1 MKNGFQKLTAI
12 FMTVLMFLAVIP
24 VSAWGAEQYSN
35 SVVPGISVLSIL
47 PGDTNTIT
55 YIFQKKNGEQTEEIA
70 RQIVKKG
77 DTLLE
82 PEVKTG
88 ENEKFT
94 GWEPAVTFG
103 TVGEITE
110 TKTITVTA
118 KIEKVYYIFF
128 KDNTGRVVATKECTD
143 GQTVSNFD
151 DATQAALSVI
161 PLASDEGI
169 TGWKNA
175 AGDEVTSVTLGKADV
190 TLTAKIEKGYWITF
204 ESNGGSYIAPQFYAI
219 SETAAA
225 PAQPTKPGYTF
236 EGWYTDAGLTAK
248 VTNFA
253 NIKATTTVYAN
264 WTPAN
269 TKYTVIHWQENADN
283 DDYSYMESQTLY
295 GNSGAN
301 TSARAKTYDGFT
313 AQTIEQKTIM
323 GDGSTIVS
331 VYYKRNVYTI
341 TFYLDKPIYS
351 CGKEEH
357 THSNW
362 NGCYDWRGKLIC
374 TKEEHTHSS
383 ACGKVSQL
391 EIKAKYGAN
400 ISDQWPTVNGSN
412 TWRTKESSG
421 PYQVNI
427 DTMPLGGKKFYG
439 PKTGTGSETASY
451 YVQVLDGENGD
462 VTQNGVIY
470 KLHHKDTSP
479 GTGYSV
485 TQEDKYAL
493 TGFTYKEGTANG
505 QSYNNATFYYTRNI
519 YNVVYL
525 NPGDEGNTEIHKTA
539 YQYEANISNAGEFKP
554 TTPPAGK
561 EGYVFDGWY
570 ADPLGEKKYDF
581 GGKTMPA
588 YNINVYAKWVSP
600 VYTVTIYDADKA
612 TVLDTITDIPK
623 GNTISEEDMPT
634 VTVPDGSEF
643 LGWVNMEDN
652 KPFNF
657 DTKITKNYSLYA
669 KVGSKEG
676 YTVAYNANGG
686 AGAPTDLTKYAVGSG
701 AVVQPKG
708 DMTAPADDPD
718 KAYFLGWA
726 KTADAE
732 TPDYQPGETM
742 EIVAT
747 DANAERVITLYAV
760 WGPKPKTTTL
770 TYNANFGETPAEKV
784 CELENNATVTIL
796 DYGNAELG
804 LPTRP
809 GYEFLGWSENPN
821 ATEATYKAGDQIV
834 VDETDATA
842 KNILYAIWKQ
852 SVTSVKV
859 AKQVTGN
866 FGDKTREFKFEITFT
881 DANGKA
887 LRLVQTDKAPTY
899 SITSDTTVGGEK
911 LTVLMKD
918 KGEITLT
925 NVPIGGTL
933 VVTEIEASGYQTS
946 YKIGETESQEGNVAR
961 YIVPENGGTIT
972 FINHRNVSPDT
983 GVFVDSLPYIL
994 IIACVAGAAAL
1005 FLIRR
1010 RKKRED

>member
-94 GWEPAVTFG
+94 GWDPAVTFG

-143 GQTVSNFD
+143 GQTVSDF
-151 DATQAALSVI
+151 
-161 PLASDEGI
+161 SDVTFPVGPDESI
-169 TGWKNA
+169 TGWYFDEA
-175 AGDEVTSVTLGKADV
+175 AQTEKADSVTINGKNV
-190 TLTAKIEKGYWITF
+190 TLYAKVEKGYWITF
-204 ESNGGSYIAPQFYAI
+204 DANGGSYTAPVFYANGT
-219 SETAAA
+219 TAAA
-225 PAQPTKPGYTF
+225 PVTNPTLPGYSF
-236 EGWYTDAGLTAK
+236 DRWYLDKDCTNPANFSEITAS
-248 VTNFA
+248 
-253 NIKATTTVYAN
+253 TTVYAG
-264 WTPAN
+264 WEAAN
-269 TKYTVIHWQENADN
+269 TTYTVIHWQENADDN
-283 DDYSYMESQTLY
+283 GYSYAESDKDQP
-295 GNSGAN
+295 GESGAQ
-301 TSARAKTYDGFT
+301 TAATAKSYPGFT
-313 AQTIEQKTIM
+313 AQPIEQQTIK
-323 GDGSTIVS
+323 GDGSTIVN
-331 VYYKRNVYTI
+331 VYYKRNVYTVTFWTVKWVPSFLGGYYEKDKEIIEKRI
-341 TFYLDKPIYS
+341 T
-351 CGKEEH
+351 
-357 THSNW
+357 
-362 NGCYDWRGKLIC
+362 
-374 TKEEHTHSS
+374 
-383 ACGKVSQL
+383 
-391 EIKAKYGAN
+391 AKYGENIKDKWPGGVWSISPGGSTFQAN
-400 ISDQWPTVNGSN
+400 IDVMPLEGDEFFQTDQGNANAYYYLEDLNGNYVLDHTDTGASSGATV
-412 TWRTKESSG
+412 TKEDRY
-421 PYQVNI
+421 PI
-427 DTMPLGGKKFYG
+427 
-439 PKTGTGSETASY
+439 
-451 YVQVLDGENGD
+451 
-462 VTQNGVIY
+462 
-470 KLHHKDTSP
+470 
-479 GTGYSV
+479 
-485 TQEDKYAL
+485 
-493 TGFTYKEGTANG
+493 TGFTCNEDKSAKDRERYNG
-505 QSYNNATFYYTRNI
+505 AKFYYTRNS
-519 YNVVYL
+519 YNVVYVS
-525 NPGDEGNTEIHKTA
+525 NGQIVNTASYK
-539 YQYEANISNAGEFKP
+539 YEADISGAGNAYKP
-554 TTPPAGK
+554 TIPPAGK
-561 EGYVFDGWY
+561 EDYVFDTWY
-570 ADPLGEKKYDF
+570 ADPTGQTEYKFD
-581 GGKTMPA
+581 GKTMPA
-588 YNINVYAKWVSP
+588 QNITVYAKWVP
-600 VYTVTIYDADKA
+600 PTYTVTLYDHDGKMIALGTDLEGNPIYSLEVAKGAKFDESQVPVI
-612 TVLDTITDIPK
+612 TLDEGET
-623 GNTISEEDMPT
+623 
-634 VTVPDGSEF
+634 F
-643 LGWVNMEDN
+643 LGWTLKDGT
-652 KPFNF
+652 PFNL
-657 DTKITKNYSLYA
+657 DTEINRDYELHA
-669 KVGSKEG
+669 RVGSQKG
-676 YTVAYNANGG
+676 YSVEYDKNGATSG
-686 AGAPTDLTKYAVGSG
+686 DAPIDDTKYAEGSY
-701 AVVQPKG
+701 ADVKLPG
-708 DMTAPADDPD
+708 DLAKAD
-718 KAYFLGWA
+718 KVFLGWA
-726 KTADAE
+726 TDAAN
-732 TPDYQPGETM
+732 PAMIYQPGDKLPIQADM
-742 EIVAT
+742 DVN
-747 DANAERVITLYAV
+747 DDGVITLYAV
-760 WGPKPKTTTL
+760 WGDKPVQTKL

-796 DYGNAELG
+796 DYGDDKLG
-804 LPTRP
+804 LPLRS

-821 ATEATYKAGDQIV
+821 ATEATYKAGDKII
-834 VDETDATA
+834 VDETDATP

-994 IIACVAGAAAL
+994 IIACVAGVAAL

>member
-94 GWEPAVTFG
+94 GWDPAVTFG

-143 GQTVSNFD
+143 GQTVSDF
-151 DATQAALSVI
+151 
-161 PLASDEGI
+161 SDVTFPVGPDESI
-169 TGWKNA
+169 TGWYFDEA
-175 AGDEVTSVTLGKADV
+175 AQTEKADSVTINGQNV
-190 TLTAKIEKGYWITF
+190 TLYAKVEKGYWITF
-204 ESNGGSYIAPQFYAI
+204 DANGGSYTAPVFYANGA
-219 SETAAA
+219 TAAA
-225 PAQPTKPGYTF
+225 PAEPSKPGF
-236 EGWYTDAGLTAK
+236 KFAGWYLDEALETKAIFD
-248 VTNFA
+248 
-253 NIKATTTVYAN
+253 NIKANTTVYAKWN
-264 WTPAN
+264 AASA
-269 TKYTVIHWQENADN
+269 KYTVIHWWENAND
-283 DDYSYMESQTLY
+283 DDYSYHESQELY
-295 GNSGAN
+295 GNAGEM
-301 TSARAKTYDGFT
+301 TSAAAKKYKVDGTNILGEKVTSNEVFT
-313 AQTIEQKTIM
+313 AETITQKTIA
-323 GDGSTIVS
+323 GDGSTIVN
-331 VYYKRNVYTI
+331 VYYKRASYTL
-341 TFYLDKPIYS
+341 TFKDPRGRQTLKTVTKKWEQNLDTTDWYTYDGNNNYRINKNTDNARMIAFLSVMPM
-351 CGKEEH
+351 
-357 THSNW
+357 
-362 NGCYDWRGKLIC
+362 NGATLYAIRSLANTNTATYYVETLNGDEAGAIQINGRWFTVHHVDTTRG
-374 TKEEHTHSS
+374 
-383 ACGKVSQL
+383 
-391 EIKAKYGAN
+391 
-400 ISDQWPTVNGSN
+400 
-412 TWRTKESSG
+412 
-421 PYQVNI
+421 
-427 DTMPLGGKKFYG
+427 
-439 PKTGTGSETASY
+439 TASY
-451 YVQVLDGENGD
+451 TVGDEDRYPITGFNLIPDMGTQVGD
-462 VTQNGVIY
+462 RYKNAKFYYSRASFEIIYINNGV
-470 KLHHKDTSP
+470 
-479 GTGYSV
+479 
-485 TQEDKYAL
+485 ED
-493 TGFTYKEGTANG
+493 N
-505 QSYNNATFYYTRNI
+505 
-519 YNVVYL
+519 
-525 NPGDEGNTEIHKTA
+525 KTA
-539 YQYEANISNAGEFKP
+539 YKYEADISGAGNAYKP
-554 TTPPAGK
+554 TIPPAGK
-561 EGYVFDGWY
+561 EDYVFAGWY
-570 ADPLGEKKYDF
+570 DDPNGQQEHVFK
-581 GGKTMPA
+581 GKTMPA
-588 YNINVYAKWVSP
+588 QNITVYAKWVP
-600 VYTVTIYDADKA
+600 PTYTVTLYDQDKNKILLGTDSEGNPIYSLEVAKGAKFDESQ
-612 TVLDTITDIPK
+612 VPTITLDE
-623 GNTISEEDMPT
+623 GET
-634 VTVPDGSEF
+634 F
-643 LGWVNMEDN
+643 LGWKLQDGT
-652 KPFNF
+652 PFNL
-657 DTKITKNYSLYA
+657 DTEINRNYELYA
-669 KVGSKEG
+669 HVGSTKGYRVQYEG
-676 YTVAYNANGG
+676 GKDTTG
-686 AGAPTDLTKYAVGSG
+686 
-701 AVVQPKG
+701 
-708 DMTAPADDPD
+708 TAPLDDTNYAEGSYADVKLPGDLAKAD
-718 KAYFLGWA
+718 KVFLGWA
-726 KTADAE
+726 EATDPTKI
-732 TPDYQPGETM
+732 YQPGDKLPIEAGKA
-742 EIVAT
+742 V
-747 DANAERVITLYAV
+747 DGVITLYAV
-760 WGPKPKTTTL
+760 WGDKPVQTKL
-770 TYNANFGETPAEKV
+770 TYKANFEGATPAEKV

-834 VDETDATA
+834 VDNTDNE
-842 KNILYAIWKQ
+842 NILYAIWKQ

-918 KGEITLT
+918 KGEIILT
-925 NVPIGGTL
+925 NMPIGGTL

-946 YKIGETESQEGNVAR
+946 YKISETESQEGNVAR

>member
-70 RQIVKKG
+70 RQIVKEG

-94 GWEPAVTFG
+94 GWDPAVTFG

-128 KDNTGRVVATKECTD
+128 KDDTGRVVATKECTD
-143 GQTVSNFD
+143 GQTVSDF
-151 DATQAALSVI
+151 
-161 PLASDEGI
+161 SDVTFPVGPDESI
-169 TGWKNA
+169 TGWYFDEA
-175 AGDEVTSVTLGKADV
+175 AQTEKADSVTINGQNVKLY
-190 TLTAKIEKGYWITF
+190 AKVEKGYWITF
-204 ESNGGSYIAPQFYAI
+204 DANGGSYTAPVFYANG
-219 SETAAA
+219 TAAA
-225 PAQPTKPGYTF
+225 APVTNPTLPGYSF
-236 EGWYTDAGLTAK
+236 DRWYLDKECKNEADFSKITTS
-248 VTNFA
+248 
-253 NIKATTTVYAN
+253 TTVYAG
-264 WTPAN
+264 WEAAN
-269 TKYTVIHWQENADN
+269 TTYTVIHWQENADDN
-283 DDYSYMESQTLY
+283 GYSYKESETKQGASGKQT
-295 GNSGAN
+295 AA
-301 TSARAKTYDGFT
+301 TAKSYLGFT
-313 AQTIEQKTIM
+313 AQTITQETIA
-323 GDGSTIVS
+323 GDGSTIVN
-331 VYYKRNVYTI
+331 VYYKRNVYDIKFYEEKWSGLFGSDWSEI
-341 TFYLDKPIYS
+341 TSKRI
-351 CGKEEH
+351 
-357 THSNW
+357 T
-362 NGCYDWRGKLIC
+362 
-374 TKEEHTHSS
+374 
-383 ACGKVSQL
+383 
-391 EIKAKYGAN
+391 AKYGAN
-400 ISDQWPTVNGSN
+400 IRDKWPGGTWKVSKNGSVAQ
-412 TWRTKESSG
+412 S
-421 PYQVNI
+421 NI
-427 DTMPLGGKKFYG
+427 DVMPLGGANFYERKQG
-439 PKTGTGSETASY
+439 NGKAY
-451 YVQVLDGENGD
+451 YYLEDLNGNYVLDHTDTGASTNST
-462 VTQNGVIY
+462 VT
-470 KLHHKDTSP
+470 K
-479 GTGYSV
+479 
-485 TQEDKYAL
+485 EDRYDI
-493 TGFTYKEGTANG
+493 TGFTCDIVRSPRDGSNYNGAN
-505 QSYNNATFYYTRNI
+505 FYYTRNS
-519 YNVVYL
+519 YNVVYVS
-525 NPGDEGNTEIHKTA
+525 NGQTVNTASYK
-539 YQYEANISNAGEFKP
+539 YEADIGNAGEYEP
-554 TTPPAGK
+554 TTKPVGK
-561 EGYVFDGWY
+561 EDYVFDTWY
-570 ADPLGEKKYDF
+570 ADPTGQTKYDF
-581 GGKTMPA
+581 TGKKMPA
-588 YNINVYAKWVSP
+588 QNITVYAKWVP
-600 VYTVTIYDADKA
+600 PTYTVTFYDHDDNQVYALTIAKGAKFDESQVPVI
-612 TVLDTITDIPK
+612 TLDEGET
-623 GNTISEEDMPT
+623 
-634 VTVPDGSEF
+634 F
-643 LGWVNMEDN
+643 LGWKLKDGT
-652 KPFNF
+652 PFNL
-657 DTKITKNYSLYA
+657 DTEINRNYELYA
-669 KVGSKEG
+669 HVGSTKGYRVQYKGGEDTTGAAPSDDTNYAEG
-676 YTVAYNANGG
+676 SYADVKLPG
-686 AGAPTDLTKYAVGSG
+686 DLAK
-701 AVVQPKG
+701 
-708 DMTAPADDPD
+708 AD
-718 KAYFLGWA
+718 KVFLGWA
-726 KTADAE
+726 EATDPAKI
-732 TPDYQPGETM
+732 YQPGDKLPIEAGKA
-742 EIVAT
+742 V
-747 DANAERVITLYAV
+747 DGVITLYAV
-760 WGPKPKTTTL
+760 WGDKPVQTML
-770 TYNANFGETPAEKV
+770 TYNANFEGATPAEKV

-821 ATEATYKAGDQIV
+821 ATEATYKAGDQII

-933 VVTEIEASGYQTS
+933 VVTEIEASGYQNS

-972 FINHRNVSPDT
+972 FINYRNVSPDT

>member
-24 VSAWGAEQYSN
+24 VSAWGAERYSN

-94 GWEPAVTFG
+94 GWDPAVTFG

-143 GQTVSNFD
+143 GQTVSDF
-151 DATQAALSVI
+151 
-161 PLASDEGI
+161 SDVTFPVGPDESI
-169 TGWKNA
+169 TGWYFDEA
-175 AGDEVTSVTLGKADV
+175 AQTEKADSVTINGQNV
-190 TLTAKIEKGYWITF
+190 TLYAKVEKGYWITF
-204 ESNGGSYIAPQFYAI
+204 DANGGSYTAPVFYANGT
-219 SETAAA
+219 TAAK
-225 PAQPTKPGYTF
+225 PATDPTLPGYSF
-236 EGWYTDAGLTAK
+236 DGWYLDK
-248 VTNFA
+248 ECTNPADFSK
-253 NIKATTTVYAN
+253 ITTSTTVYAG
-264 WTPAN
+264 WKAADT
-269 TKYTVIHWQENADN
+269 TYTVIHWQENADD
-283 DDYSYMESQTLY
+283 DDYSYAENETKQGASGKQT
-295 GNSGAN
+295 AA
-301 TSARAKTYDGFT
+301 TAKSYLGFT
-313 AQTIEQKTIM
+313 AQTITQETIA
-323 GDGSTIVS
+323 GDGSTIVN
-331 VYYKRNVYTI
+331 VYYKRNVYDIKFYEEKWSGPFGSDWSEI
-341 TFYLDKPIYS
+341 TSKRI
-351 CGKEEH
+351 
-357 THSNW
+357 T
-362 NGCYDWRGKLIC
+362 
-374 TKEEHTHSS
+374 
-383 ACGKVSQL
+383 
-391 EIKAKYGAN
+391 AKYGAN
-400 ISDQWPTVNGSN
+400 IRDKWPGGTWKVSKNGSVAQ
-412 TWRTKESSG
+412 S
-421 PYQVNI
+421 NI
-427 DTMPLGGKKFYG
+427 DVMPLGGANFYEKKQG
-439 PKTGTGSETASY
+439 NGKAY
-451 YVQVLDGENGD
+451 YYLEDLNGNYVLDHTDTGASTNST
-462 VTQNGVIY
+462 VT
-470 KLHHKDTSP
+470 K
-479 GTGYSV
+479 
-485 TQEDKYAL
+485 EDRYDI
-493 TGFTYKEGTANG
+493 TGFTCDIVRSPRDGSNYNGAN
-505 QSYNNATFYYTRNI
+505 FYYTRNS
-519 YNVVYL
+519 YNVVYVS
-525 NPGDEGNTEIHKTA
+525 NGQTVNTASHK
-539 YQYEANISNAGEFKP
+539 YEADISKAGDYVP
-554 TTPPAGK
+554 TTKPVGK
-561 EGYVFDGWY
+561 EDYVFAGWY
-570 ADPLGEKKYDF
+570 ADPTRQTKYDF
-581 GGKTMPA
+581 TGKKMPA
-588 YNINVYAKWVSP
+588 QNITVYAKWVP
-600 VYTVTIYDADKA
+600 PTYTVTLYDQDKNKILLGTDSEGNPIYSLEVAKGAKFDESQVPVI
-612 TVLDTITDIPK
+612 TLDEGET
-623 GNTISEEDMPT
+623 
-634 VTVPDGSEF
+634 F
-643 LGWVNMEDN
+643 LGWKLQDGT
-652 KPFNF
+652 PFNL
-657 DTKITKNYSLYA
+657 DTEINRNYELYA
-669 KVGSKEG
+669 HVGSTKGYRVQYEG
-676 YTVAYNANGG
+676 GKDTTG
-686 AGAPTDLTKYAVGSG
+686 
-701 AVVQPKG
+701 
-708 DMTAPADDPD
+708 TAPLDDTNYAEGSYADVKLPGDLAKAD
-718 KAYFLGWA
+718 KVFLGWA
-726 KTADAE
+726 EATDPTKI
-732 TPDYQPGETM
+732 YQPGDKLPIEAGKA
-742 EIVAT
+742 V
-747 DANAERVITLYAV
+747 DGVITLYAV
-760 WGPKPKTTTL
+760 WGDKPVQTKL
-770 TYNANFGETPAEKV
+770 TYKANFEGATPAEKV

-834 VDETDATA
+834 VDNTDNE
-842 KNILYAIWKQ
+842 NILYAIWKQ

-994 IIACVAGAAAL
+994 IIACVAGVAAL